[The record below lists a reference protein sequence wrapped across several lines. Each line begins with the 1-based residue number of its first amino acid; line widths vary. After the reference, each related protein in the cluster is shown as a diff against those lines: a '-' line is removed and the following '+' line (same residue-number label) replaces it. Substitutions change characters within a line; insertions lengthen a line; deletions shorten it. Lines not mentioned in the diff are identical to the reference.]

1 VPHAR
6 ITTITF
12 TPGGLERVW
21 ELIPAFVATL
31 RERPGFLSYQF
42 FQTGPDM
49 ALTIALYASR
59 EESDEAARAAATW
72 VAEHAA
78 RLIVRR
84 DVRAG
89 EELLYEA
96 GRPPDDA

>member
-1 VPHAR
+1 MPHAR

-21 ELIPAFVATL
+21 ELVPGFVATL
-31 RERPGFLSYQF
+31 RARSGFLSYQF

-59 EESDEAARAAATW
+59 DESDEAAAAAAAW
-72 VAEHAA
+72 IAEYAA
-78 RLIVRR
+78 HLILRR

-96 GRPPDDA
+96 GTTPDGS

>member
-1 VPHAR
+1 MPHAR

-21 ELIPAFVATL
+21 GLVPAFVAML
-31 RERPGFLSYQF
+31 REQPGFLSYQF

-59 EESDEAARAAATW
+59 DESDEAARAAAAW
-72 VAEHAA
+72 IAENAA
-78 RLIVRR
+78 HLIVRR

-96 GRPPDDA
+96 GRSSEGA